1 VNHFRIFGCV
11 AHVKVA
17 RPNLKKL
24 EDRSTPMIFVGYE
37 PGQLHIGVMI
47 QLLSECTSAKT

>member
-37 PGQLHIGVMI
+37 PGPAAYRCYDPTTQ
-47 QLLSECTSAKT
+47 